1 MKNISIWNSILETVS
16 KTLNNGDINKWLKPL
31 ELTEIRGDTVTLSAP
46 NKFFKEWVEDNY
58 TDILKKA
65 LSENCLNA
73 EHIVITVRNTVH
85 TPKPTIEPIYTP
97 DEPREDL
104 FGMPLD
110 KSMTFSSFVS
120 GTSNT
125 FAYSACMAAAKGFN
139 DLYNPL
145 YIYGDVGLGKTHLMQ
160 AVGNELKEKFPKLK
174 IIYTTGEAYLNE
186 VVQAL
191 RQNRSEDVKAKYN
204 NADVLLFDDVQV
216 LSGREKTAE
225 EFFFTFNLL
234 HAKKKRIILTSNAAP
249 NEIPNLEKRLSTR
262 FSQGLMVDIQ
272 PPSVEERE
280 AIIFKRFEMF
290 GAKAR
295 PDAVRFLAENI
306 KTRST
311 RDIIGVITTLY
322 TKATFE
328 QQEITVEYATSVV
341 KKYLAKRDKV
351 VSPDDILAI
360 TSEYF
365 QLKPVDLK
373 SSARTNSISYPR
385 NIAMYMLRQKTSL
398 SLNEI
403 GAYFN
408 RDHSTVLAAIKKI
421 STLIENDEELK
432 GIVSHLSD
440 SMKMDK

>member
-1 MKNISIWNSILETVS
+1 MKNVSIWNSIL
-16 KTLNNGDINKWLKPL
+16 LNVAKNINHADVEKWLKPL
-31 ELTEIRGDTVTLSAP
+31 ELSEVRGNAVTICAP
-46 NKFFKEWVEDNY
+46 NRFFKEWVEDKYLDVIKNA
-58 TDILKKA
+58 LK
-65 LSENCLNA
+65 ENCFNA
-73 EHIVITVRNTVH
+73 EKIIITVKNAVPAPRLTADLTPRTDNT
-85 TPKPTIEPIYTP
+85 P
-97 DEPREDL
+97 EDL
-104 FGMPLD
+104 FSMPLD
-110 KSMTFSSFVS
+110 KYMTFSSFVS
-120 GTSNT
+120 GASNT
-125 FAYSACMAAAKGFN
+125 FAYSACVAAAKGFS

-160 AVGNELKEKFPKLK
+160 ATGNELKEKFPKLR

-191 RQNRSEDVKAKYN
+191 RQNRSEEVKAKYN
-204 NADVLLFDDVQV
+204 KADVLLFDDVQV

-272 PPSVEERE
+272 PPSIEERE

-290 GAKAR
+290 GADVK

-322 TKATFE
+322 TKAEFE
-328 QQEITVEYATSVV
+328 QQEITVEYAQSVV
-341 KKYLAKRDKV
+341 KQYLASRDKII
-351 VSPDDILAI
+351 SPDEIISI
-360 TSEYF
+360 TASYF
-365 QLKPVDLK
+365 QLKPIDLK
-373 SSARTNSISYPR
+373 STTKASSITYPR
-385 NIAMYMLRQKTSL
+385 SIAMYLLRQKTSL

-408 RDHSTVLAAIKKI
+408 RDHSTVLAAIRKI
-421 STLIENDEELK
+421 TKLLENDEEVK
-432 GIVSHLSD
+432 GTVAHLAD
-440 SMKMDK
+440 MMKMDS